1 MYREPVRRDADAGR
15 AGGSLWRLGLSG
27 RLSQA
32 ANREEAPDATGR
44 PRSTSPTK
52 PANMRAMPS
61 LDDIRARLSKR
72 GLDTTRS
79 SAHAGG
85 ASRAESSSPA
95 TSPTK
100 SSKAL
105 EPEAAE
111 PTERSEGAA
120 PLRESTQTVVN
131 GALHKRAEDA
141 KHGDDARRT
150 EAPAKPP
157 AVTEMS
163 PPPNVA
169 PKAAATHAPAPPAA
183 SDIPAGIAAGKAA
196 KEGKATHPLQ
206 HAWTLYY
213 DCHRQKHHGTA
224 SSEQYE
230 ATLKRVGH
238 FTTLESFFDT
248 FATLHRPSR
257 LEKNANYHLFKDGV
271 KPLWEDPAN
280 ADGGRWVLTIR
291 EHGRGIEYTAA
302 HDALVDRSW
311 MWLVLALIG
320 EQLDDGDMITGAVC
334 SIRGRGDRIALWLR
348 NKEPIEKVNALGEHL
363 LQTLEIG
370 KEPGVQLE
378 FSINSGGKAS
388 SKYFGV
394 QPHGG
399 RNAQPA
405 DHTEPDPRSHENG
418 DALGMWLGR
427 SATLHP
433 AEHMRVFPQLQ
444 AARGADGAQEDA

>member
-1 MYREPVRRDADAGR
+1 
-15 AGGSLWRLGLSG
+15 
-27 RLSQA
+27 
-32 ANREEAPDATGR
+32 
-44 PRSTSPTK
+44 
-52 PANMRAMPS
+52 MRAMPS

-85 ASRAESSSPA
+85 ASRAESSSPV

-111 PTERSEGAA
+111 PTEHRGAGAA

-163 PPPNVA
+163 PPPNPT
-169 PKAAATHAPAPPAA
+169 PKAAATNAPPPPAA
-183 SDIPAGIAAGKAA
+183 GNIPAGIAAGKAA

-238 FTTLESFFDT
+238 FLS
-248 FATLHRPSR
+248 
-257 LEKNANYHLFKDGV
+257 
-271 KPLWEDPAN
+271 
-280 ADGGRWVLTIR
+280 
-291 EHGRGIEYTAA
+291 
-302 HDALVDRSW
+302 
-311 MWLVLALIG
+311 LIH
-320 EQLDDGDMITGAVC
+320 I
-334 SIRGRGDRIALWLR
+334 
-348 NKEPIEKVNALGEHL
+348 
-363 LQTLEIG
+363 
-370 KEPGVQLE
+370 
-378 FSINSGGKAS
+378 
-388 SKYFGV
+388 
-394 QPHGG
+394 
-399 RNAQPA
+399 
-405 DHTEPDPRSHENG
+405 
-418 DALGMWLGR
+418 
-427 SATLHP
+427 
-433 AEHMRVFPQLQ
+433 
-444 AARGADGAQEDA
+444 